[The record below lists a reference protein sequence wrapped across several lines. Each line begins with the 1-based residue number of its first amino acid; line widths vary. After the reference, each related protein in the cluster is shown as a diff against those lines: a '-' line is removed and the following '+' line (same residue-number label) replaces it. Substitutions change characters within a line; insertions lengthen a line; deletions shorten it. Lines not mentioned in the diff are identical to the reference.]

1 MGSSDTVRRVA
12 IACQGGGSHT
22 AFTAGALKGI
32 LKHNP
37 EHYKIIGFSG
47 TSGGAICA
55 LLAWSRLLKDD
66 RDGAIAAL
74 NAFWQDTSAHFFYD
88 MLLNNWLVLGSRLQD
103 VVTMP
108 AVNPYLYPP
117 WGQERLRLLIER
129 YVNFA
134 DIKQITNAD
143 LMLLVG
149 AVDVLS
155 GEFKVF
161 RDAEVDSMAMIASAA
176 LPTLFRAVHVHDG
189 VYWDGLFSH
198 NPPVRAFLQNARD
211 VQSKPDEIWIIQIN
225 PQNRSEEPMSVQDIQ
240 DRRNEL
246 AGNLSLNQEL
256 DLIEHIN
263 EFINQ
268 GYLPESKYKR
278 VTIRRL
284 TMHRELDY
292 ASKLDRNPSF
302 IQDLIAD
309 GERQAEAF
317 LHDRMHERMYGE

>member
-1 MGSSDTVRRVA
+1 MRGDEVRQVA

-32 LKHNP
+32 LKHNL
-37 EHYKIIGFSG
+37 EQYKIVGMSG

-55 LLAWSRLLKDD
+55 LLAWSNLLMNN
-66 RDGAIAAL
+66 REGAIEAL
-74 NAFWQDTSAHFFYD
+74 DAFWQDTSAHFFYD

-129 YVNFA
+129 YVNFEQVRKLA
-134 DIKQITNAD
+134 APCPT
-143 LMLLVG
+143 LLIG

-155 GEFKVF
+155 GKFKVF
-161 RDAEVDSMAMIASAA
+161 RDAEISSAAVLASAA
-176 LPTLFRAVHVHDG
+176 LPTLFRAVHVNGG

-198 NPPVRAFLQNARD
+198 NPPIRDFLRGIADARA
-211 VQSKPDEIWIIQIN
+211 KPDEIWIIQIN
-225 PQNRSEEPMSVQDIQ
+225 PQVRSEEPMSVQDIQ

-246 AGNLSLNQEL
+246 SGNLSLNQEIHF
-256 DLIEHIN
+256 IEQIN
-263 EFINQ
+263 DFVSQ
-268 GYLPESKYKR
+268 GYLPDSKYKH
-278 VTIRRL
+278 VEVRRL
-284 TMHRELDY
+284 RMTRELDY

-302 IQDLIAD
+302 IHDLIND
-309 GERQAEAF
+309 GEQQAELF
-317 LHDRMHERMYGE
+317 LRDLAREQSYGK